1 LPLDLATLLLL
12 APACA
17 PQVSPDTLLSVVQV
31 ESGYDPLV
39 IGVNGPGG
47 RRVSPPTREVAV
59 RTAEGLLQT
68 GRNFDLGLAQ
78 INVRNLA
85 WLGLSL
91 KDAFDPCR
99 NLAAAAKVLVAD
111 WRLSVS
117 TTGSAAA
124 ALGATLSR
132 YNTGRPDRGFAN
144 GYVARV
150 TAAAWPD
157 APQIARTA
165 SSTRSA
171 TIAVSSRT
179 PWDVFGGGRA
189 SPHQA
194 FVFNPSPGAEP

>member
-1 LPLDLATLLLL
+1 MRLDPTTVLSLA
-12 APACA
+12 AACA
-17 PQVSPDTLLSVVQV
+17 PQVSPDTLLAVVQV
-31 ESGYDPLV
+31 ESGDDPLV
-39 IGVNGPGG
+39 IGINGPGG
-47 RRVSPPTREVAV
+47 QRVSPTTPEVAV
-59 RTAEGLLQT
+59 RTAEALRGA
-68 GRNFDLGLAQ
+68 GRNFDVGLAQ

-85 WLGLSL
+85 RLGLSL

-99 NLAAAAKVLVAD
+99 NLAASAKVLVAD

-132 YNTGRPDRGFAN
+132 YNTGGARRGFAN

-150 TAAAWPD
+150 TAAAGPP
-157 APQIARTA
+157 APQFARAA
-165 SSTRSA
+165 SSSRST
-171 TIAVSSRT
+171 TIAVSSRA

-194 FVFNPSPGAEP
+194 FVFNPNTGVEQ